1 MTTYR
6 LTAQGILP
14 GEIFNFGL
22 HVTGAAGS
30 VAAAQAAWSAAL
42 TSAWTDAVDGWNVL
56 FSASTEIVVSRA
68 SELDPLT
75 GKQIDAAEG
84 VLALVGTNAAQTL
97 PNEVAAAVTTRCAS
111 IQRKNRGRFFL
122 PPLAVNEIT
131 AGRYTNVAIARMAN
145 AAAILVNSLQAAAF
159 NPVVYHH
166 TDKTTTLI
174 TSVDVGD
181 VPDAQRRRR
190 DKLVEVRVSVGV

>member
-6 LTAQGILP
+6 LTALGTLP
-14 GEIFNFGL
+14 GEVFNFGL

-30 VAAAQAAWSAAL
+30 AGAAQTAWAAAL
-42 TSAWTDAVDGWNVL
+42 TSAWTDAVDGWNTL
-56 FSASTEIVVSRA
+56 FSASVEIVACRA

-84 VLALVGTNAAQTL
+84 VLALVGTNAGQQL
-97 PNEVAAAVTTRCAS
+97 PNEVACAVTTRCAS
-111 IQRKNRGRFFL
+111 ITRKNRGRFFL
-122 PPLAVNEIT
+122 PPPAVGELSG
-131 AGRYTNVAIARMAN
+131 GRFTGAFTSRTAN
-145 AAAILVNSLQAAAF
+145 AAAILVNSLQGAAF
-159 NPVVYHH
+159 NPVIHH
-166 TDKTTTLI
+166 PDQTTNLI
-174 TSVDVGD
+174 TEVDVGD